1 MDTDRIKQIR
11 KRKQE
16 AAERKYENFQAGGD
30 NKYYY
35 EYQHYS
41 DLVSICDIA
50 LSVSEIRDKYFKTSM
65 DMQTI
70 CSRANKYKKNGDYY
84 DADTMKYLLEDIVL
98 FGRKYGFIPREE

>member
-1 MDTDRIKQIR
+1 MNTERIKQIR
-11 KRKQE
+11 KGKE
-16 AAERKYENFQAGGD
+16 KAAQRKYDNFQASGD

-50 LSVSEIRDKYFKTSM
+50 LNVSEIRDKYFKTSM

-70 CSRANKYKKNGDYY
+70 CSRANKYKKNADYY
-84 DADTMKYLLEDIVL
+84 DSDTMRFLLEDIVL
-98 FGRKYGFIPREE
+98 IGKKYGFIPREE